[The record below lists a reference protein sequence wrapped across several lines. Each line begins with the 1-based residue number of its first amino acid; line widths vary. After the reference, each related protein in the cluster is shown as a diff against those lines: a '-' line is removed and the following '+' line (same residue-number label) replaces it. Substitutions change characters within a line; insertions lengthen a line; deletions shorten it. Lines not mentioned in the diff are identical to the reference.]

1 MLSTCLVEND
11 QDPQDP
17 PGQAASRGFQQ
28 RIDAGNAAAMALCFT
43 VRTRLRWPPP
53 QLTVQWDQSCG
64 VCD

>member
-28 RIDAGNAAAMALCFT
+28 RIDAGNAAAHGALLHRAHAIALAT
-43 VRTRLRWPPP
+43 TATHRAVGPVLRC
-53 QLTVQWDQSCG
+53 L
-64 VCD
+64 